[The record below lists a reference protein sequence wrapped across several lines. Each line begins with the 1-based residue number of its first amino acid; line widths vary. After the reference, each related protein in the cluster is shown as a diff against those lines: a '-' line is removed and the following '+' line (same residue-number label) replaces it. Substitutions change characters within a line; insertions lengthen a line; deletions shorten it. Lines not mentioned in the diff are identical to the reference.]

1 MKQIY
6 NLVHLFPQAGLITA
20 EEFQRQVYDV
30 VRLPLRPHIVS
41 LLQKQ
46 VPIWQ
51 AEISTWV
58 RESKQVNSSI
68 PADLTIEII

>member
-1 MKQIY
+1 LKQIS
-6 NLVHLFPQAGLITA
+6 NKCAPFPQAGLITA

-51 AEISTWV
+51 AEISAWV
-58 RESKQVNSSI
+58 RESKQVTLFDSGGF
-68 PADLTIEII
+68 DD